1 MKENSFKRNRKAL
14 TALLLCTGFIAA
26 QPLAVMAEDSVTSVH
41 AVQQQKQ
48 TVTGIIKDA
57 TGEAII
63 GASVLEKGTSNGTIT
78 DLDGKF
84 TLSVTPNATLVISY
98 IGYQTQ
104 ELPVVTGKVM
114 DIQMKEDAEMLDEV
128 VVVGYGTTK
137 RKNFTG
143 SVSTVKASETP
154 LALMPTSNAM
164 DILRGTATGITVSQ
178 QQGAG
183 QAPSLQ
189 VRGQKSVNGGSTP
202 LIVMDGVIYMGSFRD
217 IDPTTIESMSIL
229 KDATSLAAYG
239 SQAANGVIMITTK
252 KGKLGKPVINVNTS
266 WAFST
271 AAAKPDLLSPQDY
284 VKKVNL
290 LSGLAEDADPTW
302 MREYEYENYKNGNT
316 IDWFDYSTR
325 TGIMQNYSAS
335 VSGATEK
342 MNYYLSGTYTD
353 QEGVVKG
360 DDYDRT
366 VLTAR
371 IQTDITNWLQVGGQ
385 VNYAYNDYSGPSV
398 YDLYQAIRLSPYGRA
413 ERADGGGVEK
423 FPVNEGIYRINPLW
437 NVESGTIDDHDT
449 YSTVSMKGHALV
461 KCPWI
466 EGLTYRLNGSYSIE
480 NIERDYFTH
489 EGYYVKEGTGDDR
502 YSESAVSDYLASANG
517 YSARTKNTSWVLDN
531 IINWQRQFGKHYVDL
546 TYVYTRDSYEYSYRR
561 FDGSDFA
568 ALGNTNLSYDGLNLA
583 TTQKI
588 NGLSYTRHT
597 NVGYLG
603 RANYNYND
611 TYHLSVSVRRDGS
624 SVFGA
629 NNKWGTFPAVGVAWT
644 ASNEEFMKNI
654 KAISYLKLKASW
666 GKNGNQSLSPYETL
680 SKITLGQSGGYSY
693 PFGNTSLV
701 SWGQRITSMGNT
713 DLGWEETE
721 SFNYGFDLGVLD
733 NRIRLEF
740 DGYFSKTTNQIF
752 NRNIP
757 VMINGLTSMKAT
769 MGRVDNWGIE
779 VNLNTTNIQTKDF
792 NWGSTLTFY
801 MNRNKLKELYGDG
814 QDDIVNS
821 LFLGKSLGAI
831 YGYKNI
837 GIVQEDDTEYIA
849 ANGAAPGDV
858 KFANLDGSEDGK
870 ITADDRTILGYKKE
884 NFRMSFGN
892 TFRYKDFE
900 LYMLFTGIFGGNGY
914 GQAVNYYAFRT
925 SSDVQG
931 DNNFNHGWWTPE
943 NKSNKYPRINYTDGR
958 YTPLQGY
965 GFVRLQDLSLSYTF
979 RQPWVQKAGIGNLK
993 VYMACKNLF
1002 TISGWEGGDPEVQ
1015 QTLGSGY
1022 TYGYP
1027 LSRTVSFGLNLTF

>member
-325 TGIMQNYSAS
+325 TGIMLNYSAS

>member
-271 AAAKPDLLSPQDY
+271 TTAKPDLLSPEDY

-849 ANGAAPGDV
+849 ANGAEPGDV

>member
-104 ELPVVTGKVM
+104 ELPVVAGKVM

-271 AAAKPDLLSPQDY
+271 AAAKPDLLSPEDY

-693 PFGNTSLV
+693 SFGNTSLV

-814 QDDIVNS
+814 QDDITNS

-849 ANGAAPGDV
+849 ANGAEPGDV

-884 NFRMSFGN
+884 NFRH
-892 TFRYKDFE
+892 E
-900 LYMLFTGIFGGNGY
+900 LWQYI
-914 GQAVNYYAFRT
+914 
-925 SSDVQG
+925 
-931 DNNFNHGWWTPE
+931 
-943 NKSNKYPRINYTDGR
+943 
-958 YTPLQGY
+958 PLQGLRTLY
-965 GFVRLQDLSLSYTF
+965 VVHRHLRWKRLRTSCKLLRFPYFF
-979 RQPWVQKAGIGNLK
+979 R
-993 VYMACKNLF
+993 
-1002 TISGWEGGDPEVQ
+1002 
-1015 QTLGSGY
+1015 
-1022 TYGYP
+1022 
-1027 LSRTVSFGLNLTF
+1027 RTGRQ

>member
-104 ELPVVTGKVM
+104 ELPVVAGKVM

-229 KDATSLAAYG
+229 KDATSLTAYG

-271 AAAKPDLLSPQDY
+271 AAAKPDLLSPEDY

-654 KAISYLKLKASW
+654 KAISYLKLKAS
-666 GKNGNQSLSPYETL
+666 
-680 SKITLGQSGGYSY
+680 
-693 PFGNTSLV
+693 
-701 SWGQRITSMGNT
+701 
-713 DLGWEETE
+713 
-721 SFNYGFDLGVLD
+721 
-733 NRIRLEF
+733 
-740 DGYFSKTTNQIF
+740 
-752 NRNIP
+752 
-757 VMINGLTSMKAT
+757 
-769 MGRVDNWGIE
+769 
-779 VNLNTTNIQTKDF
+779 
-792 NWGSTLTFY
+792 
-801 MNRNKLKELYGDG
+801 
-814 QDDIVNS
+814 
-821 LFLGKSLGAI
+821 
-831 YGYKNI
+831 
-837 GIVQEDDTEYIA
+837 
-849 ANGAAPGDV
+849 
-858 KFANLDGSEDGK
+858 
-870 ITADDRTILGYKKE
+870 
-884 NFRMSFGN
+884 
-892 TFRYKDFE
+892 
-900 LYMLFTGIFGGNGY
+900 
-914 GQAVNYYAFRT
+914 
-925 SSDVQG
+925 
-931 DNNFNHGWWTPE
+931 
-943 NKSNKYPRINYTDGR
+943 
-958 YTPLQGY
+958 
-965 GFVRLQDLSLSYTF
+965 
-979 RQPWVQKAGIGNLK
+979 
-993 VYMACKNLF
+993 
-1002 TISGWEGGDPEVQ
+1002 
-1015 QTLGSGY
+1015 
-1022 TYGYP
+1022 
-1027 LSRTVSFGLNLTF
+1027 

>member
-271 AAAKPDLLSPQDY
+271 ATAKPDLLSPEDY

-814 QDDIVNS
+814 QDDITNS

-837 GIVQEDDTEYIA
+837 GIVQEDDT
-849 ANGAAPGDV
+849 G
-858 KFANLDGSEDGK
+858 
-870 ITADDRTILGYKKE
+870 
-884 NFRMSFGN
+884 
-892 TFRYKDFE
+892 
-900 LYMLFTGIFGGNGY
+900 
-914 GQAVNYYAFRT
+914 
-925 SSDVQG
+925 
-931 DNNFNHGWWTPE
+931 
-943 NKSNKYPRINYTDGR
+943 
-958 YTPLQGY
+958 
-965 GFVRLQDLSLSYTF
+965 
-979 RQPWVQKAGIGNLK
+979 
-993 VYMACKNLF
+993 
-1002 TISGWEGGDPEVQ
+1002 
-1015 QTLGSGY
+1015 
-1022 TYGYP
+1022 
-1027 LSRTVSFGLNLTF
+1027 

>member
-104 ELPVVTGKVM
+104 ELPVVAGKVM

-271 AAAKPDLLSPQDY
+271 AAAKPDLLSPEDY

-693 PFGNTSLV
+693 SFGNTSLV

-713 DLGWEETE
+713 DLG
-721 SFNYGFDLGVLD
+721 
-733 NRIRLEF
+733 
-740 DGYFSKTTNQIF
+740 
-752 NRNIP
+752 
-757 VMINGLTSMKAT
+757 
-769 MGRVDNWGIE
+769 
-779 VNLNTTNIQTKDF
+779 
-792 NWGSTLTFY
+792 
-801 MNRNKLKELYGDG
+801 
-814 QDDIVNS
+814 
-821 LFLGKSLGAI
+821 
-831 YGYKNI
+831 
-837 GIVQEDDTEYIA
+837 
-849 ANGAAPGDV
+849 
-858 KFANLDGSEDGK
+858 
-870 ITADDRTILGYKKE
+870 
-884 NFRMSFGN
+884 
-892 TFRYKDFE
+892 
-900 LYMLFTGIFGGNGY
+900 
-914 GQAVNYYAFRT
+914 
-925 SSDVQG
+925 
-931 DNNFNHGWWTPE
+931 
-943 NKSNKYPRINYTDGR
+943 
-958 YTPLQGY
+958 
-965 GFVRLQDLSLSYTF
+965 
-979 RQPWVQKAGIGNLK
+979 
-993 VYMACKNLF
+993 
-1002 TISGWEGGDPEVQ
+1002 
-1015 QTLGSGY
+1015 
-1022 TYGYP
+1022 
-1027 LSRTVSFGLNLTF
+1027 

>member
-1 MKENSFKRNRKAL
+1 MKENSFKRNRKVL

-104 ELPVVTGKVM
+104 ELPVVAGKVM

-271 AAAKPDLLSPQDY
+271 AAAKPDLLSPEDY

-302 MREYEYENYKNGNT
+302 MREFEYENYKNGNT

-654 KAISYLKLKASW
+654 KAISYLKLKAS
-666 GKNGNQSLSPYETL
+666 
-680 SKITLGQSGGYSY
+680 
-693 PFGNTSLV
+693 
-701 SWGQRITSMGNT
+701 
-713 DLGWEETE
+713 
-721 SFNYGFDLGVLD
+721 
-733 NRIRLEF
+733 
-740 DGYFSKTTNQIF
+740 
-752 NRNIP
+752 
-757 VMINGLTSMKAT
+757 
-769 MGRVDNWGIE
+769 
-779 VNLNTTNIQTKDF
+779 
-792 NWGSTLTFY
+792 
-801 MNRNKLKELYGDG
+801 
-814 QDDIVNS
+814 
-821 LFLGKSLGAI
+821 
-831 YGYKNI
+831 
-837 GIVQEDDTEYIA
+837 
-849 ANGAAPGDV
+849 
-858 KFANLDGSEDGK
+858 
-870 ITADDRTILGYKKE
+870 
-884 NFRMSFGN
+884 
-892 TFRYKDFE
+892 
-900 LYMLFTGIFGGNGY
+900 
-914 GQAVNYYAFRT
+914 
-925 SSDVQG
+925 
-931 DNNFNHGWWTPE
+931 
-943 NKSNKYPRINYTDGR
+943 
-958 YTPLQGY
+958 
-965 GFVRLQDLSLSYTF
+965 
-979 RQPWVQKAGIGNLK
+979 
-993 VYMACKNLF
+993 
-1002 TISGWEGGDPEVQ
+1002 
-1015 QTLGSGY
+1015 
-1022 TYGYP
+1022 
-1027 LSRTVSFGLNLTF
+1027 